1 MIMQGTRQILQIYS
15 VSPENTTKSDK
26 TQDLL
31 ALLDKMCSSAD
42 LDNDILGF
50 LSLIAELFE
59 LKTCF
64 LAFHGGDNLIFKS
77 NNLIELNKS
86 QEQEILSAIDQ
97 GQKSQIKNLELL
109 PIKILNQN
117 LAGLGFTSL
126 NPLSELELEKLKIFC
141 GILGTAIKQNQIFN
155 DLKANNEKLLINDKQ
170 KTELISTISH
180 ELRTPMANIMGFAE
194 LLLNK
199 DFDTHTSKS
208 YLKEIYESSLR
219 LANLISNF
227 LDLSR
232 LEVNGILQFAS
243 KEETELDWL
252 AERAWQQ
259 LASLNKKHKLIIEK
273 DPNLESIYVDSD
285 ALLRVFINL
294 FSNAIKY
301 SFDQEE
307 IICKLDQHENHIEVS
322 VIDQGIGIEPEN
334 LEKIFERFFRV
345 NCAQT
350 KYISGTGL
358 GLWITSEIIKAHN
371 GKIWAQ
377 KNNTKGASIIFMLPF
392 DDTND

>member
-1 MIMQGTRQILQIYS
+1 MSR
-15 VSPENTTKSDK
+15 ENSTKSDK

-31 ALLDKMCSSAD
+31 ALLDKMCSSTD
-42 LDNDILGF
+42 LDKDILGF
-50 LSLIAELFE
+50 LSLINEVFE
-59 LKTCF
+59 FSNSF
-64 LAFHGGDNLIFKS
+64 LGFHGGSNLIIKS
-77 NNLIELNKS
+77 LSLIELTKL

-97 GQKSQIKNLELL
+97 AKKSQIQNLEIL

-117 LAGLGFTSL
+117 IAGLGFTRL
-126 NPLSELELEKLKIFC
+126 NPLNETELEILKIFC
-141 GILGTAIKQNQIFN
+141 GILGTAIKQNQIFI
-155 DLKANNEKLLINDKQ
+155 DLKTNNEKLLVDDQQ

-199 DFDTHTSKS
+199 DFDAITSKS
-208 YLKEIYESSLR
+208 YIKEIHDSSMR

-232 LEVNGILQFAS
+232 LEINGLLQFS
-243 KEETELDWL
+243 NREETELDWL

-259 LASLNKKHKLIIEK
+259 LATLNKKHNLIIKK
-273 DPNLESIYVDSD
+273 DPNLESIYVDND

-301 SFDQEE
+301 SFDASE
-307 IICKLDQHENHIEVS
+307 IICTLDQQEDKIEVRI
-322 VIDQGIGIEPEN
+322 IDQGIGIETEN
-334 LEKIFERFFRV
+334 LENIFEKFFRV

-350 KYISGTGL
+350 KYINGTGL
-358 GLWITSEIIKAHN
+358 GLWITREILKAH
-371 GKIWAQ
+371 GGSIWAE
-377 KNNTKGASIIFMLPF
+377 KNKTQGSSIIFTLPF
-392 DDTND
+392 DSARD

>member
-1 MIMQGTRQILQIYS
+1 MQGTRQILQIYS
-15 VSPENTTKSDK
+15 VSPENTTNSDK

-50 LSLIAELFE
+50 LSLITELFE

-64 LAFHGGDNLIFKS
+64 LAFHGGDNLILKS
-77 NNLIELNKS
+77 NDLIELNKS

-97 GQKSQIKNLELL
+97 GKKSQIRDLTIL

-117 LAGLGFTSL
+117 LAGLGFTCL
-126 NPLSELELEKLKIFC
+126 NPLSEIELEQLKIFC
-141 GILGTAIKQNQIFN
+141 TILGTAIKQNQIFN
-155 DLKANNEKLLINDKQ
+155 DLKTNNEKLLLDDQQ

-180 ELRTPMANIMGFAE
+180 ELRTPMANIIGFAE

-219 LANLISNF
+219 LANLIANF

-307 IICKLDQHENHIEVS
+307 IICTLNQLKDQIEVKI
-322 VIDQGIGIEPEN
+322 IDQGIGIEKEN
-334 LEKIFERFFRV
+334 LENIFEKFFRV
-345 NCAQT
+345 NCVQT
-350 KYISGTGL
+350 KYINGTGL
-358 GLWITSEIIKAHN
+358 GLWITKEIIKAH
-371 GKIWAQ
+371 GGMIWAE
-377 KNNTKGASIIFMLPF
+377 KNKTKGTRIIFTIPLR
-392 DDTND
+392 D